1 MAKNNKDGVDK
12 MDLFSRDDH
21 YEFKSTFKSYLI
33 IAIISFLLGAG
44 LLYFFSQ
51 QLAFNSQPKKANEN
65 LLEGRSSNLAEDL
78 EKEVAS
84 QQVAKVDDN
93 QLSIVDVVKEVGPG
107 IVKIKTVRERVV
119 YDFFARRTEQE
130 VEGEGSG
137 VILNKEGYIITNNHV
152 VEGANRI
159 RVIFPKDDIDYLGE
173 VVGRDP
179 ITDLAVVKIDVEDYN
194 LPLLEFGDSTKLEV
208 GELAIAIGNPYG
220 FSNTVTTGVI
230 SALNRDLPIQ
240 EGVELTN
247 MIQTDAAINPGNSGG
262 ALLDRAG
269 RVIGINTAIIQ
280 QAQGLGF
287 AIPINVAKEIAK
299 QLIKDGR
306 IIRPWIGIYGMDI
319 SPESAKEYGFVKD
332 SGVYVVKV
340 IEGSPAE
347 DSGLQQG
354 DIITEIAG
362 QKVDGMD
369 SLKDIL
375 KSYQIND
382 KIKLLVHRGNKSLTL
397 ELKLEER
404 PIE

>member
-1 MAKNNKDGVDK
+1 LAKNNKDGVDG

-33 IAIISFLLGAG
+33 IAVIACLLGAG
-44 LLYFFSQ
+44 LLYFFSHQ
-51 QLAFNSQPKKANEN
+51 MIFNYKIEKINDN
-65 LLEGRSSNLAEDL
+65 LLEGAVSNSEGDL

-119 YDFFARRTEQE
+119 YDFFARRTEQK

-179 ITDLAVVKIDVEDYN
+179 ITDLAVVKIDVEDYDI
-194 LPLLEFGDSTKLEV
+194 PVVEFGDSTKLEV

-382 KIKLLVHRGNKSLTL
+382 KIKLVVHRGNKSFTL

-404 PIE
+404 PLE

>member
-1 MAKNNKDGVDK
+1 

-33 IAIISFLLGAG
+33 IAVIACLLGAG
-44 LLYFFSQ
+44 LLYFFSHQ
-51 QLAFNSQPKKANEN
+51 MIFNSKIEKINDN
-65 LLEGRSSNLAEDL
+65 LLEGAVSNSEGDL

-119 YDFFARRTEQE
+119 YDFFARRTEQK

-179 ITDLAVVKIDVEDYN
+179 ITDLAVVKIDVEDYDI
-194 LPLLEFGDSTKLEV
+194 PVVEFGDSTKLEV

-382 KIKLLVHRGNKSLTL
+382 KIKLVVHRGNKSFTL

-404 PIE
+404 PLE

>member
-1 MAKNNKDGVDK
+1 

-33 IAIISFLLGAG
+33 IAVIACLLGAG

-51 QLAFNSQPKKANEN
+51 QMIFNSKIEKINDN
-65 LLEGRSSNLAEDL
+65 LLEGAVSNSEGDL

-119 YDFFARRTEQE
+119 YDFFARRTEQK

-179 ITDLAVVKIDVEDYN
+179 ITDLAVVKIDVEDYDI
-194 LPLLEFGDSTKLEV
+194 PVVEFGDSTKLEV

-382 KIKLLVHRGNKSLTL
+382 KIKLVVHRGNKSFTL

-404 PIE
+404 PLE

>member
-1 MAKNNKDGVDK
+1 LVKNNKGEVDK
-12 MDLFSRDDH
+12 MDLFSKGDH
-21 YEFKSTFKSYLI
+21 YEFKSTFKSYFI
-33 IAIISFLLGAG
+33 IAVISFLLGAG

-51 QLAFNSQPKKANEN
+51 QLALNSQPEKVNEN
-65 LLEGRSSNLAEDL
+65 LLEGTSSNAEDNL
-78 EKEVAS
+78 EQEVAS
-84 QQVAKVDDN
+84 QQVTKVDDKK
-93 QLSIVDVVKEVGPG
+93 LSVVDVVKEVGPG

-152 VEGANRI
+152 VEGANQI
-159 RVIFPKDDIDYLGE
+159 RVIFPKDDIDYLGK

-179 ITDLAVVKIDVEDYN
+179 ITDLAVVKIDVEDYD
-194 LPLLEFGDSTKLEV
+194 LPILEFGDSAKLEV
-208 GELAIAIGNPYG
+208 GQLAIAIGNPYG

-262 ALLDRAG
+262 ALLDGVG

-287 AIPINVAKEIAK
+287 AIPINIAKEIAK

-319 SPESAKEYGFVKD
+319 SPESAKEYGFAKD
-332 SGVYVVKV
+332 SGIYVVKV

-347 DSGLQQG
+347 DSGLEQG
-354 DIITEIAG
+354 DIITEVAG
-362 QKVDGMD
+362 QEVDSMD

-375 KSYQIND
+375 KNYQIND

-397 ELKLEER
+397 ELKLKER

>member
-1 MAKNNKDGVDK
+1 
-12 MDLFSRDDH
+12 MDLFSKGDH
-21 YEFKSTFKSYLI
+21 YEFKSTFKSYFI
-33 IAIISFLLGAG
+33 IAVISFLLGAG

-51 QLAFNSQPKKANEN
+51 QIALNSQPEKVNEN
-65 LLEGRSSNLAEDL
+65 LLEGTSSNAEDNL
-78 EKEVAS
+78 EQEVAS
-84 QQVAKVDDN
+84 QQVTKVDDKK
-93 QLSIVDVVKEVGPG
+93 LSVVDVVKEVGPG

-152 VEGANRI
+152 VEGANQI
-159 RVIFPKDDIDYLGE
+159 RVIFPKDDIDYLGK

-179 ITDLAVVKIDVEDYN
+179 ITDLAVVKIDVEDYD
-194 LPLLEFGDSTKLEV
+194 LPILEFGDSAKLEV
-208 GELAIAIGNPYG
+208 GQLAIAIGNPYG

-262 ALLDRAG
+262 ALLDGVG

-287 AIPINVAKEIAK
+287 AIPINIAKEIAK

-319 SPESAKEYGFVKD
+319 SPESAKEYGFAKD
-332 SGVYVVKV
+332 SGIYVVKV

-347 DSGLQQG
+347 DSGLEQG
-354 DIITEIAG
+354 DIITEVAG
-362 QKVDGMD
+362 QEVDSMD

-375 KSYQIND
+375 KNYQIND

-397 ELKLEER
+397 ELKLKER

>member
-1 MAKNNKDGVDK
+1 
-12 MDLFSRDDH
+12 MDLFSKGDH
-21 YEFKSTFKSYLI
+21 YEFKSTFKSYFI
-33 IAIISFLLGAG
+33 IAVISFLLGAG

-51 QLAFNSQPKKANEN
+51 QLALNSQPEKVNEN
-65 LLEGRSSNLAEDL
+65 LLEGTSSNAEDNL
-78 EKEVAS
+78 EQEVAS
-84 QQVAKVDDN
+84 QQVTKVDDKK
-93 QLSIVDVVKEVGPG
+93 LSVVDVVKEVGPG

-152 VEGANRI
+152 VEGANQI
-159 RVIFPKDDIDYLGE
+159 RVIFPKDDIDYLGK

-179 ITDLAVVKIDVEDYN
+179 ITDLAVVKIDVEDYD
-194 LPLLEFGDSTKLEV
+194 LPILEFGDSAKLEV
-208 GELAIAIGNPYG
+208 GQLAIAIGNPYG

-262 ALLDRAG
+262 ALLDGVG

-287 AIPINVAKEIAK
+287 AIPINIAKEIAK

-319 SPESAKEYGFVKD
+319 SPESAKEYGFAKD
-332 SGVYVVKV
+332 SGIYVVKV

-347 DSGLQQG
+347 DSGLEQG
-354 DIITEIAG
+354 DIITEVAG
-362 QKVDGMD
+362 QEVDSMD

-375 KSYQIND
+375 KNYQIND

-397 ELKLEER
+397 ELKLKER